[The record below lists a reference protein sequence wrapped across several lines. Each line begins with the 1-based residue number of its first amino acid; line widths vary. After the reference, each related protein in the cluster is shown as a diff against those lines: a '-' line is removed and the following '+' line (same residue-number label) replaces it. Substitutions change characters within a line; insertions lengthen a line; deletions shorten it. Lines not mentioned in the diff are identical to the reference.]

1 MDRALNREILRLS
14 LPSILANL
22 TVPLVGFVDTAVAGH
37 LDGGAA
43 AFIGAISV
51 GAMLF
56 NLLYW
61 NFGFLRTG
69 TGGLTAQAFGRGDP
83 HGCAAILARSLALAL
98 GISVLTLALQWPF
111 VKLVLACTQATPEV
125 EALAAK
131 YFFIRIWAAPATLS
145 LMAFSGW
152 FVGMQDSM
160 SSMWKDFV
168 VNGVNVVA
176 SIVLALGVGKWPG
189 MGFAGIALGTVVA
202 QYCGLLYCLVV
213 CAVKYRE
220 TVLSRFRLAELRS
233 MMGREDLRG
242 FFKMNADLF
251 GRSLFFTVIYIG
263 YTLIAAQLGD
273 LMLACSAIMMQL
285 LMIFS
290 YFTDG
295 FAYAGEALTG
305 RFIGAQD
312 IVMMRRSVKYT
323 FVWSMSIAVLFIG
336 VYGLIGV
343 PLLRLLTDDAVVVD
357 ACRDYLPWLALM
369 PPLGCAAFFWDG
381 VYLGATA
388 SRGIRNAMVGAAVS
402 FFAVWFAGR
411 LFLPAPALG
420 SAAPALSSVASAL
433 DSAVVAPAPA
443 ALHLLLAAYFA
454 HLAFRTIYLSL
465 RYRPDILSNLL
476 PPVEG

>member
-56 NLLYW
+56 NLIYW

-69 TGGLTAQAFGRGDP
+69 TGGLTAQAFGRGDT
-83 HGCAAILARSLALAL
+83 HDCAAILVRGLVLAL
-98 GISVLTLALQWPF
+98 GISVLTIALQWPF

-125 EALAAK
+125 ESLAEK

-168 VNGVNVVA
+168 VNGVNVAA
-176 SIVLALGVGKWPG
+176 SMALALGVGGWPG
-189 MGFAGIALGTVVA
+189 MGFSGIALGTVVA
-202 QYCGLLYCLVV
+202 QYSGLLFCAVV
-213 CAVKYRE
+213 CIVKYRGE
-220 TVLSRFRLAELRS
+220 VFSHFHLSELGS
-233 MMGREDLRG
+233 MMKRNGLHG

-263 YTLIAAQLGD
+263 YTVIAAQMGD

-305 RFIGAQD
+305 RFIGARD
-312 IVMMRRSVKYT
+312 AVMMRRSVKYT
-323 FVWSMSIAVLFIG
+323 FVWSMSIAVLFVG
-336 VYGLIGV
+336 LYGMIGV
-343 PLLRLLTDDAVVVD
+343 PLLRLLTDDALVVD
-357 ACRDYLPWLALM
+357 ACRQFLPWLALM

-381 VYLGATA
+381 IYLGATA
-388 SRGIRNAMVGAAVS
+388 SRGIRNAMFGAAVS

-411 LFLPAPALG
+411 LFIPAAF
-420 SAAPALSSVASAL
+420 
-433 DSAVVAPAPA
+433 PA

-454 HLAFRTIYLSL
+454 HIAFRTIYLSF

-476 PPVEG
+476 PRVEG